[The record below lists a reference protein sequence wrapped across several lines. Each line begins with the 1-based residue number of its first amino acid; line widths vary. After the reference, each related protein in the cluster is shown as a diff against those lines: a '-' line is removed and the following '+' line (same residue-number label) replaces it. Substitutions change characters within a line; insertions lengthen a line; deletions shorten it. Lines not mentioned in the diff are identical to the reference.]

1 MTESEQRE
9 LYVVIDY
16 KDPEGQDHARGSKV
30 KVSTED
36 SLANELLYR
45 GVLSLNPV
53 RRQAGEN
60 SERVTGDKK
69 K

>member
-1 MTESEQRE
+1 MSETEQRE

-16 KDPEGQDHARGSKV
+16 KDPEGQDHARGDKIKV
-30 KVSTED
+30 DTED

-60 SERVTGDKK
+60 SQRVTGDKEK
-69 K
+69 